1 MSFYTHIAF
10 LGDYCDVDVEYDIID
25 GDVSVGLPV
34 DYEFTATC
42 QDELGNEVD
51 ITDELTPEEYAD
63 VIKAIE
69 EDING
74 EEYESAID

>member
-25 GDVSVGLPV
+25 GDDSVGLPV
-34 DYEFTATC
+34 DYEITVTC
-42 QDELGNEVD
+42 QDEFGNEVD
-51 ITDELTPEEYAD
+51 ITDDLTPEDYAD

-69 EDING
+69 EDIAG
-74 EEYESAID
+74 EEYENAID

>member
-25 GDVSVGLPV
+25 GDDSVGLPV
-34 DYEFTATC
+34 DYEITVTC
-42 QDELGNEVD
+42 QDEFGNEVD
-51 ITDELTPEEYAD
+51 ITEELTPEEYAD

-69 EDING
+69 EDLAG
-74 EEYESAID
+74 DEYENAID

>member
-25 GDVSVGLPV
+25 GDDSVGLPV
-34 DYEFTATC
+34 DYEFTVTC
-42 QDELGNEVD
+42 QDEFGNEVD
-51 ITDELTPEEYAD
+51 ITEELTPEEYAD

-69 EDING
+69 EDLAG
-74 EEYESAID
+74 DEYENAID

>member
-10 LGDYCDVDVEYDIID
+10 LGEYCDVDVEYDIID
-25 GDVSVGLPV
+25 GDDSVGLPV
-34 DYEFTATC
+34 DYEITVTC

-51 ITDELTPEEYAD
+51 ITEELTPEEYAD

-69 EDING
+69 KDLAG
-74 EEYESAID
+74 DEYENAID